1 MSCCGICNRVF
12 RGSYELKRHL
22 ARLRSC
28 ENDICVPNFVLGV
41 NKSTG
46 SVNLSTLGVNK
57 STGSVNLSTSVGI
70 EKSPINSKTCQY
82 CVRLFSS
89 TNYKNRHILRC
100 PQRSNPVRLLEL
112 SRSIDPIKPDNPT
125 DCRFCKKTYSR
136 RSLLNRHVG
145 VCPSYQVYHEN
156 LLKTQII
163 NNNTTNNNTNNIVNI
178 NILGQENMD
187 HVQIERVIDL
197 FRTISKEF
205 GYSRICLT
213 AGNLINSFDRYI
225 RETPENQN
233 IIIPDSKSLY
243 GTVRTPLG
251 WEKVSAD
258 DCLNTAFKQTAT
270 ELYNRKDA
278 MGSYNDKIFKSV
290 NNNSVFNEV
299 RDFAKNGLINSVN
312 SLDLRQIKTSFK
324 VAKLKDRVVEF

>member
-12 RGSYELKRHL
+12 RGNYELKRHL
-22 ARLRSC
+22 TRSRSC
-28 ENDICVPNFVLGV
+28 EHDISFHNLDLCV
-41 NKSTG
+41 NK
-46 SVNLSTLGVNK
+46 STLGVNK
-57 STGSVNLSTSVGI
+57 STGTVNLITGSVGI
-70 EKSPINSKTCQY
+70 EKSPISSKTCRY
-82 CVRLFSS
+82 CVRVFSS

-100 PQRSNPVRLLEL
+100 PQMDNPVRLLEL
-112 SRSIDPIKPDNPT
+112 SRSIDPVKPDHPT
-125 DCRFCKKTYSR
+125 DCRFCKKSYSR
-136 RSLLNRHVG
+136 RSLLNRHIG
-145 VCPSYQVYHEN
+145 VCPSYMDYHEN
-156 LLKTQII
+156 LLKTQFPVAIT
-163 NNNTTNNNTNNIVNI
+163 NNNTTNNNNTNNIVNI

-258 DCLNTAFKQTAT
+258 DCLNTAFKHTAA
-270 ELYNRKDA
+270 ELYNRKEA

-290 NNNSVFNEV
+290 NNNIVFNEV
-299 RDFAKNGLINSVN
+299 RDFAKNGLTNSVN
-312 SLDLRQIKTSFK
+312 SSDLRQIKTSFK

>member
-12 RGSYELKRHL
+12 RGNYELKRHL
-22 ARLRSC
+22 TRSRSC
-28 ENDICVPNFVLGV
+28 ENDILPHILNSGIKTASLGI
-41 NKSTG
+41 KTAS
-46 SVNLSTLGVNK
+46 SVVIK
-57 STGSVNLSTSVGI
+57 
-70 EKSPINSKTCQY
+70 KSPIDSKTCQY
-82 CVRLFSS
+82 CVKSFY
-89 TNYKNRHILRC
+89 NVKNKNRHILRC
-100 PQRSNPVRLLEL
+100 PQRDNPVRLLEL
-112 SRSIDPIKPDNPT
+112 SRSIDPVKPDHPT
-125 DCRFCKKTYSR
+125 DCRFCQKSYSR
-136 RSLLNRHVG
+136 RSLLNRHIG
-145 VCPSYQVYHEN
+145 VCPSYMDYHEN
-156 LLKTQII
+156 LLKTQVPVAIT
-163 NNNTTNNNTNNIVNI
+163 NNNTTTTNNNNTNNIVNI

-258 DCLNTAFKQTAT
+258 DCLNTAFKHTAA
-270 ELYNRKDA
+270 ELYNRKEA

-290 NNNSVFNEV
+290 NNNIVFNEV
-299 RDFAKNGLINSVN
+299 RDFAKNGLTNSVN
-312 SLDLRQIKTSFK
+312 SSDLRQIKTSFK